1 MTGSLLLC
9 FSLPW
14 SQEISLLG
22 IRVCLRNIRTGVLL
36 VTKYELGNNH
46 LVCGL
51 FSFFEGGGCLIV
63 RLFCLFAFVSVW
75 QFLLLRDEKN
85 YRKT

>member
-14 SQEISLLG
+14 SQEISLLR

-36 VTKYELGNNH
+36 VTKYKLENNH
-46 LVCGL
+46 LVCRLSGFL
-51 FSFFEGGGCLIV
+51 GGRV
-63 RLFCLFAFVSVW
+63 VWLFCLFAFVSVW
-75 QFLLLRDEKN
+75 QFLL
-85 YRKT
+85 